1 MNLVHMIL
9 LQCLCSKAMTL
20 SSSQEHLWRE
30 CVNERLSQAQI
41 SAKIEPKDQGKDPL
55 TMAIFCTILS
65 YMSN

>member
-20 SSSQEHLWRE
+20 SSSKYHLLRE
-30 CVNERLSQAQI
+30 LVNERLSQAQI
-41 SAKIEPKDQGKDPL
+41 SAKIEPKYRGKDPL
-55 TMAIFCTILS
+55 TMVIFCTIVS